1 MNKNTSTLLTPFFK
15 WKYEYFESKFTIQRS
30 FIHLFFLLIKNLIL
44 HAELPKPPMFLLP
57 VGGRGGPLPLPLPP
71 EPPGL

>member
-1 MNKNTSTLLTPFFK
+1 MTILKVNSPFK
-15 WKYEYFESKFTIQRS
+15 EVS
-30 FIHLFFLLIKNLIL
+30 FIYFFLLIKNLIL

-57 VGGRGGPLPLPLPP
+57 VGGRGGPLPLPLPLPP

>member
-1 MNKNTSTLLTPFFK
+1 MTILKVNSPFK
-15 WKYEYFESKFTIQRS
+15 EVS
-30 FIHLFFLLIKNLIL
+30 FIYFFLLIKNLIL

>member
-1 MNKNTSTLLTPFFK
+1 MTILKLNSPFK
-15 WKYEYFESKFTIQRS
+15 GVS
-30 FIHLFFLLIKNLIL
+30 FIYFLLVKNLIL